1 MNMFENKLELN
12 AKAKLTLALCT
23 VLALS
28 MAPLRADDSTKDKS
42 QSQGAPGSE
51 TSSQS
56 GKLSRMDEK
65 FVRDAAKGGA
75 MEVQMGRIGVQRA
88 QNPAVKQ
95 LAQRIVDDHT
105 KANAELRQ
113 LASSKGITLPD
124 ADRVASTGTS
134 TSSGTAIGTTTESDR
149 TQVRDKSDPS
159 SKSHGEHAE
168 ATKKLEGLSG
178 TEFDRAFVKA
188 SVTHHEKAV
197 KEFEKASQSAEDQE
211 LKAFAAKTLPTLRE
225 HLSQAQGLQAQVGA
239 TGAPG
244 DDSGTDTG
252 KSKQDNSEPPRQQN

>member
-28 MAPLRADDSTKDKS
+28 MASLRADDTTKDK
-42 QSQGAPGSE
+42 SQGAPGSE
-51 TSSQS
+51 SSTQT

-65 FVRDAAKGGA
+65 FVRDAAKSGA

-88 QNPAVKQ
+88 QNPGVKQ

-105 KANAELRQ
+105 KANTELRQ

-124 ADRVASTGTS
+124 ADRVAGTG
-134 TSSGTAIGTTTESDR
+134 TSSGTAVDITTDSDR
-149 TQVRDKSDPS
+149 TQVRDKSDAGA
-159 SKSHGEHAE
+159 KGHAEHAE

-188 SVTHHEKAV
+188 AVTHHEKAV
-197 KEFEKASQSAEDQE
+197 KEFTKASLSAEDQE
-211 LKAFAAKTLPTLRE
+211 VKSFASKTLPTLRE

-244 DDSGTDTG
+244 EDSGTDTG